1 MGSTCFAWKDALGTA
16 TLTAYGTASYTA
28 SLNNAFYTF
37 VFAVGT
43 SPGTAEA
50 RIDLFQGRTLEA
62 RSHLLAYR

>member
-50 RIDLFQGRTLEA
+50 RIDLF
-62 RSHLLAYR
+62 